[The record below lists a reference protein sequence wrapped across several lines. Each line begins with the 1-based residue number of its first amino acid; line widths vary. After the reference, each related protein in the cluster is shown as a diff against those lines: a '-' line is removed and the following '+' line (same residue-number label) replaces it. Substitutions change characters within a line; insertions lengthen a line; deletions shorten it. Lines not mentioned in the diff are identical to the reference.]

1 MKKLRQLLTAL
12 LLLCSVVA
20 NAAVSDFEVD
30 GIGYSITSSIGKT
43 VEVTFSD
50 FKESVVIPESVTYN
64 GVTYS
69 VTSIGDYAFESHS
82 GLTSVTIGNSVT
94 SIGKYGFYYC
104 SALTSVEIGHS
115 VKYIGEGA
123 FSRCSSLKTFFNFST
138 KLSLEGSGNIVVYN
152 LPKGSKEGD
161 YIFGKLDNVYT
172 LRYYLGNDTDLIL
185 PENCNGESYVIGE
198 NVFKDNKTITS
209 IEIPN
214 SVTSIG
220 NYAFSGCSG
229 LTSVTIGNSV
239 TSIGDYAFNDCSRL
253 KSVTIGN
260 SVTSIGERAFYDC
273 LNLASITIP
282 NSVTSIGERAF
293 YSCSGL
299 TSVTIGNS
307 VTSIGTGAFYD
318 CSGLKS
324 ITIPNS
330 VTSIGGSA
338 FSGCTGITSITI
350 PNSVTSIGNSAFSHC
365 TGLTSI
371 TIPNSVTSIGDY
383 AFNYCPRLTSITIPN
398 SVTSIG
404 EEAFRGCSRLT
415 SITIPN
421 SVTSIG
427 SRAFYEC
434 SNLKT
439 VINLSN
445 LTFSKGFSDYGYVAY
460 YANKVYNPVSKFSND
475 ELYYISQPRHSG
487 GTTSWAVEQGGAA
500 LKSNNDLGFETA
512 VTDSRQHFAI
522 LSGNGGA
529 TYYLYHAA
537 EKKFVNKDGSLGTAP
552 VDAICIT
559 AGAYE
564 NTFIFYFDS
573 DHYIN
578 VGGSKQMLIND
589 WRTPDGGNSCS
600 LVSVGAFDPTDA
612 LKNFVKVTSISLS
625 HISSTLAKGEL
636 LTLTAT
642 ITPSNATDNTVTWTT
657 SNSAVATVENG
668 VVTAVAP
675 GTATITARAGDCS
688 TTCKIKVKLNYQF
701 SNHQLYHIS
710 QPRHSG
716 GATSWAVGQ
725 GGAALKSNND
735 LGIETSE
742 TDSRQHFAIL
752 SNDGGA
758 TYYLYHAAEKKF
770 VNKDGSLGKLPVDS
784 VNLKEGAY
792 ENTFIFFFDS
802 DHYINVGGSKQMLIN
817 DWRTPDGGNSCSL
830 VSVGAFDPTD
840 ALKNFVKVTSISL
853 SHISST
859 LAKGE
864 LLTLTATITPS
875 NATDNT
881 VTWTTSNSAVA
892 TVENGVVTAVAPGT
906 ATITA
911 RAGDCSTTCKIK
923 VKLNYQFSNHQ
934 LYHISQPRHSG
945 GATSWAVGQGGA
957 ALKSNNDLGIETSE
971 TDSRQHFAILSND
984 GGATYYLYHAAEKK
998 FVNKDGSLGTE
1009 PVDVINIIV
1018 GAYENTFLFYFDS
1031 DHYINVGGSKQMTI
1045 DWWGTPDGGNSCLLV
1060 PVGTFDP
1067 TDVLR
1072 AIDNAT
1078 AIENVECE
1086 ETETVIYDLQG
1097 RRIKE
1102 ITASGIYII
1111 NGKKTILR

>member
-30 GIGYSITSSIGKT
+30 GIGYSITSSVGKT

-69 VTSIGDYAFESHS
+69 VTSIGDYAFEGHS

-94 SIGKYGFYYC
+94 SIGRGAFYYC
-104 SALTSVEIGHS
+104 SGLTSVEIGHS
-115 VKYIGEGA
+115 VKYIGESA

-138 KLSLEGSGNIVVYN
+138 KLSLEASGNIVVYN

-172 LRYYLGNDTDLIL
+172 LLYYLGNEQRLIL
-185 PENCNGESYVIGE
+185 PTDCEGESYVIGE

-220 NYAFSGCSG
+220 GYAFSWCTSLTSITIPNSVTSIGNSAFSSCYK

-239 TSIGDYAFNDCSRL
+239 TSIGKYAFNCCYGL
-253 KSVTIGN
+253 TSV
-260 SVTSIGERAFYDC
+260 
-273 LNLASITIP
+273 TIP

-338 FSGCTGITSITI
+338 FSCCTGITSITI

-365 TGLTSI
+365 TGLTSV

-578 VGGSKQMLIND
+578 VGGNKQMLING
-589 WRTPDGGNSCS
+589 WRTPDGGNSCL
-600 LVSVGAFDPTDA
+600 LVPVGAFDPTDA
-612 LKNFVKVTSISLS
+612 LMNFVKVTSISLS

-688 TTCKIKVKLNYQF
+688 TTCKIIVKLNYQL

-752 SNDGGA
+752 SNDGGV

-784 VNLKEGAY
+784 VNLTEGAY

-853 SHISST
+853 SHTSST
-859 LAKGE
+859 LAEGE
-864 LLTLTATITPS
+864 SLTLTATITPS
-875 NATDNT
+875 NAADNT

-923 VKLNYQFSNHQ
+923 VKLNYQLSNHQ

-945 GATSWAVGQGGA
+945 GATSWAVEQGGA

-1067 TDVLR
+1067 TDALR

-1102 ITASGIYII
+1102 ITASGIYVI
-1111 NGKKTILR
+1111 NGKKTIVR

>member
-1 MKKLRQLLTAL
+1 MKKLRHLLLVL

-30 GIGYSITSSIGKT
+30 GIGYSITSSVGKT

-50 FKESVVIPESVTYN
+50 FKESVVIPESVIYN

-69 VTSIGDYAFESHS
+69 VTSIGNSAFESHS

-94 SIGKYGFYYC
+94 SIGKYAFYYC
-104 SALTSVEIGHS
+104 SGLTSVEIGHS
-115 VKYIGEGA
+115 VQYIGEGA

-138 KLSLEGSGNIVVYN
+138 KLSLEASGNIVVYN
-152 LPKGSKEGD
+152 LPKGSKKGD

-185 PENCNGESYVIGE
+185 PENCNGENYVISE
-198 NVFKDNKTITS
+198 KIFADNGTIKS
-209 IEIPN
+209 VVIPN

-220 NYAFSGCSG
+220 SYAFSGCTG

-253 KSVTIGN
+253 TSVTIGN
-260 SVTSIGERAFYDC
+260 SVTSIGDYAFYDC

-282 NSVTSIGERAF
+282 NSVTSIGKKAF

-307 VTSIGTGAFYD
+307 VTSIGEWAFYD
-318 CSGLKS
+318 CSRITS
-324 ITIPNS
+324 VTIPNS
-330 VTSIGGSA
+330 VTSIGGYA
-338 FSGCTGITSITI
+338 FYGCSGLTSITI
-350 PNSVTSIGNSAFSHC
+350 PNSVTSIGNSAFYHC

-404 EEAFRGCSRLT
+404 NYAFSGCSRLT

-589 WRTPDGGNSCS
+589 WRTPDGGNSCL
-600 LVSVGAFDPTDA
+600 LVPVGAFDSTDA

-625 HISSTLAKGEL
+625 HISSTLAKGES

-688 TTCKIKVKLNYQF
+688 TTCKIIVKLNYQF

-710 QPRHSG
+710 QPHHSG
-716 GATSWAVGQ
+716 GATSWAVEQ

-752 SNDGGA
+752 SNDGG
-758 TYYLYHAAEKKF
+758 
-770 VNKDGSLGKLPVDS
+770 V
-784 VNLKEGAY
+784 
-792 ENTFIFFFDS
+792 
-802 DHYINVGGSKQMLIN
+802 
-817 DWRTPDGGNSCSL
+817 
-830 VSVGAFDPTD
+830 
-840 ALKNFVKVTSISL
+840 
-853 SHISST
+853 
-859 LAKGE
+859 
-864 LLTLTATITPS
+864 
-875 NATDNT
+875 
-881 VTWTTSNSAVA
+881 
-892 TVENGVVTAVAPGT
+892 
-906 ATITA
+906 
-911 RAGDCSTTCKIK
+911 
-923 VKLNYQFSNHQ
+923 
-934 LYHISQPRHSG
+934 
-945 GATSWAVGQGGA
+945 
-957 ALKSNNDLGIETSE
+957 
-971 TDSRQHFAILSND
+971 
-984 GGATYYLYHAAEKK
+984 TYYLYHAAEKK

-1045 DWWGTPDGGNSCLLV
+1045 DWWNTPDGGNSCLLV

-1067 TDVLR
+1067 TDALR
-1072 AIDNAT
+1072 AIDSAT

-1102 ITASGIYII
+1102 ITAPGIYVI

>member
-1 MKKLRQLLTAL
+1 MKKLRHLLTVL

-20 NAAVSDFEVD
+20 NAQDFEVD
-30 GIGYSITSSIGKT
+30 GIYYSITFSIDNT
-43 VEVTFSD
+43 VEVTCSD
-50 FKESVVIPESVTYN
+50 FKESVVIPESVTYD
-64 GVTYS
+64 GVTYR
-69 VTSIGDYAFESHS
+69 VTGIGCNAFYSCS
-82 GLTSVTIGNSVT
+82 GLTS
-94 SIGKYGFYYC
+94 
-104 SALTSVEIGHS
+104 
-115 VKYIGEGA
+115 
-123 FSRCSSLKTFFNFST
+123 
-138 KLSLEGSGNIVVYN
+138 
-152 LPKGSKEGD
+152 
-161 YIFGKLDNVYT
+161 
-172 LRYYLGNDTDLIL
+172 
-185 PENCNGESYVIGE
+185 
-198 NVFKDNKTITS
+198 IT
-209 IEIPN
+209 IPN
-214 SVTSIG
+214 SVTYIG
-220 NYAFSGCSG
+220 GS
-229 LTSVTIGNSV
+229 
-239 TSIGDYAFNDCSRL
+239 
-253 KSVTIGN
+253 
-260 SVTSIGERAFYDC
+260 AFYDC
-273 LNLASITIP
+273 TGLTRITIP
-282 NSVTSIGERAF
+282 NSVTSIEDLAF
-293 YSCSGL
+293 HGCSGL
-299 TSVTIGNS
+299 TSVEFNATNC
-307 VTSIGTGAFYD
+307 TSIGSSNWPAFEGCTSLSIVTIGENVKNIPAYAFYG
-318 CSGLKS
+318 CS
-324 ITIPNS
+324 
-330 VTSIGGSA
+330 
-338 FSGCTGITSITI
+338 
-350 PNSVTSIGNSAFSHC
+350 
-365 TGLTSI
+365 GLTSI
-371 TIPNSVTSIGDY
+371 TIPNSVTSIGDGAFEGCNIERIELNCPSIGNWFTNKTSIKEVVIGNSVTSIRDGAFEGCNIERIELNCPLIGNWFTNKTSIKEVVIGNGVTSIGGY
-383 AFNYCPRLTSITIPN
+383 AFSGCSGLTSITIPNSVTSIENRAFYGCSGLTSVTIGNSVRSIGDCAFYGCSGLTSVTIGNSVRSIGDYAFRGCTGLTSVTIGNSVTSIGSGAFYGCSGLTSITIPN

-404 EEAFRGCSRLT
+404 SSAFSGCSGLTSATIGNSVTSIGDYAFDYCSRLT
-415 SITIPN
+415 SVTIGNSVTSIGNEAFYSCSRLASITIPN

-559 AGAYE
+559 AGAYK

-589 WRTPDGGNSCS
+589 WRTPDGGNSCL
-600 LVSVGAFDPTDA
+600 LVPVGTFDPTDA

-625 HISSTLAKGEL
+625 HISSTLAKGES

-642 ITPSNATDNTVTWTT
+642 ITPSNAADNTVTWTT

-688 TTCKIKVKLNYQF
+688 TTCKIIVKLNNQF

-710 QPRHSG
+710 QPHHSG
-716 GATSWAVGQ
+716 GATSWAVEQ

-770 VNKDGSLGKLPVDS
+770 VNKDGSLGKVPVD
-784 VNLKEGAY
+784 VINIIVGAY
-792 ENTFIFFFDS
+792 ENTFIFYFDS

-830 VSVGAFDPTD
+830 VPVGAFDPAE
-840 ALKNFVKVTSISL
+840 ALEKFNIPEDTGIRTIYYIS
-853 SHISST
+853 T
-859 LAKGE
+859 QRG
-864 LLTLTATITPS
+864 
-875 NATDNT
+875 
-881 VTWTTSNSAVA
+881 
-892 TVENGVVTAVAPGT
+892 
-906 ATITA
+906 
-911 RAGDCSTTCKIK
+911 
-923 VKLNYQFSNHQ
+923 
-934 LYHISQPRHSG
+934 
-945 GATSWAVGQGGA
+945 SWAVETGGN
-957 ALKSNNDLGIETSE
+957 ALVSNSDLSLNTDMNDI
-971 TDSRQHFAILSND
+971 RQQFAVLSID
-984 GGATYYLYHAAEKK
+984 EETYYLYHPSEKK
-998 FVNKDGSLGTE
+998 FVNKDGSLSAAPADAIYFKDGQFEDTY
-1009 PVDVINIIV
+1009 VAYFDNSHHINI
-1018 GAYENTFLFYFDS
+1018 
-1031 DHYINVGGSKQMTI
+1031 GGSNQMVI
-1045 DWWGTPDGGNSCLLV
+1045 DGWNTPDEGNSCTFV
-1060 PVGTFDP
+1060 PVGTFDAE
-1067 TDVLR
+1067 TALA
-1072 AIDNAT
+1072 AIDKFET

-1102 ITASGIYII
+1102 ITASGIYVI
-1111 NGKKTILR
+1111 NGKKRILR

>member
-1 MKKLRQLLTAL
+1 MVL

-30 GIGYSITSSIGKT
+30 GIGYSITSSVGKT
-43 VEVTFSD
+43 VEVTYSD

-69 VTSIGDYAFESHS
+69 VTSIFEYAFAWCDA
-82 GLTSVTIGNSVT
+82 LTSVTIGNSVT
-94 SIGKYGFYYC
+94 SIGKYAFYDC
-104 SALTSVEIGHS
+104 DALASVEIGHS

-138 KLSLEGSGNIVVYN
+138 KLSLEASGNIVVYN

-172 LRYYLGNDTDLIL
+172 LRYYLGNEQRLIL
-185 PENCNGESYVIGE
+185 PTDCEGESYIIGE

-214 SVTSIG
+214 SVRSIG
-220 NYAFSGCSG
+220 DYAFYGCSG
-229 LTSVTIGNSV
+229 FTSVTIGNSV
-239 TSIGDYAFNDCSRL
+239 R
-253 KSVTIGN
+253 
-260 SVTSIGERAFYDC
+260 SIGEYAFSGC
-273 LNLASITIP
+273 SKLTSITIP
-282 NSVTSIGERAF
+282 NSVTSIGEWAF
-293 YSCSGL
+293 HNCS
-299 TSVTIGNS
+299 
-307 VTSIGTGAFYD
+307 
-318 CSGLKS
+318 
-324 ITIPNS
+324 
-330 VTSIGGSA
+330 
-338 FSGCTGITSITI
+338 
-350 PNSVTSIGNSAFSHC
+350 
-365 TGLTSI
+365 GLTSI

-383 AFNYCPRLTSITIPN
+383 AFNRCNGLKEVHISDLSAWCNIDIGNFCANPMSYSDNLYLNGGIVTNLVIPDGVTEIKDHAFRDCNSLASIVIPN

-404 EEAFRGCSRLT
+404 EYAFYGCSRLKT
-415 SITIPN
+415 VFN
-421 SVTSIG
+421 
-427 SRAFYEC
+427 F
-434 SNLKT
+434 SNLN
-439 VINLSN
+439 II
-445 LTFSKGFSDYGYVAY
+445 KGSTDYGYVAY

-564 NTFIFYFDS
+564 NTFIFYFDN

-578 VGGSKQMLIND
+578 VGGSKQMLINN

-612 LKNFVKVTSISLS
+612 LKNFIKVTSISLS
-625 HISSTLAKGEL
+625 HTSSTLAKGES

-642 ITPSNATDNTVTWTT
+642 ITPSNAADNTVTWTS
-657 SNSAVATVENG
+657 SNSTVATVENG

-688 TTCKIKVKLNYQF
+688 TTCKIIVKLNYQF

-716 GATSWAVGQ
+716 GATSWAVEQ

-752 SNDGGA
+752 SNDGGV

-770 VNKDGSLGKLPVDS
+770 VNKDGSLGKVPVDS

-792 ENTFIFFFDS
+792 ENTFIFYFDN

-817 DWRTPDGGNSCSL
+817 NWRTPDGGNSCSL

-840 ALKNFVKVTSISL
+840 ALKNFIKVTSISL
-853 SHISST
+853 SHTSST

-864 LLTLTATITPS
+864 SLTLTATITPS
-875 NATDNT
+875 NAADNT
-881 VTWTTSNSAVA
+881 VTWTSSNSTVA

-911 RAGDCSTTCKIK
+911 RAGDCSTTCKII

-945 GATSWAVGQGGA
+945 GATSWAVEQGGA

-984 GGATYYLYHAAEKK
+984 GGVTYYLYHAAEKK

-1067 TDVLR
+1067 TDALR

-1086 ETETVIYDLQG
+1086 EKETVIYDLQG

-1102 ITASGIYII
+1102 ITAPGIYII
-1111 NGKKTILR
+1111 NGKKRILR

>member
-1 MKKLRQLLTAL
+1 MKKLKQLLTAL

-20 NAAVSDFEVD
+20 NAYVSDFEVD
-30 GIGYSITSSIGKT
+30 GIGYSITFSIDNT
-43 VEVTFSD
+43 VEVTYSD
-50 FKESVVIPESVTYN
+50 FNESVVIPESVTDN
-64 GVTYS
+64 GVTYR
-69 VTSIGDYAFESHS
+69 VTGIGVSAFVGCS
-82 GLTSVTIGNSVT
+82 GLTSITIPNSVTYIGMSAFYGCSGLTSITIPNSVT
-94 SIGKYGFYYC
+94 SIEDEAFRDCTG
-104 SALTSVEIGHS
+104 LTSVEFNATNCTSIGS
-115 VKYIGEGA
+115 SNYPAFEG
-123 FSRCSSLKTFFNFST
+123 CTSLS
-138 KLSLEGSGNIVVYN
+138 IV
-152 LPKGSKEGD
+152 
-161 YIFGKLDNVYT
+161 T
-172 LRYYLGNDTDLIL
+172 
-185 PENCNGESYVIGE
+185 IGE
-198 NVFKDNKTITS
+198 NVKNIPAYAFSGCSGLTS
-209 IEIPN
+209 ITIPN

-220 NYAFSGCSG
+220 EYAFRYCTGLTSVEFNATNCTSIGSSNYPAFEGCASLSIVTIGENVKNIPAYAFYGCSG

-239 TSIGDYAFNDCSRL
+239 TSIGDGAFEGCNIERIELNCPSIGNWFTN
-253 KSVTIGN
+253 KTSIKEVVIGN
-260 SVTSIGERAFYDC
+260 SVRSIGHYAFY
-273 LNLASITIP
+273 
-282 NSVTSIGERAF
+282 G
-293 YSCSGL
+293 CS
-299 TSVTIGNS
+299 
-307 VTSIGTGAFYD
+307 
-318 CSGLKS
+318 
-324 ITIPNS
+324 
-330 VTSIGGSA
+330 
-338 FSGCTGITSITI
+338 
-350 PNSVTSIGNSAFSHC
+350 
-365 TGLTSI
+365 GLTSI
-371 TIPNSVTSIGDY
+371 TIPNSVTSIEDRAFYGCSGLTSVTIGNSVRSIGSSAFNRCAGLTSVTIGNSVRSIGDY
-383 AFNYCPRLTSITIPN
+383 AFY
-398 SVTSIG
+398 
-404 EEAFRGCSRLT
+404 GCSRLT

-427 SRAFYEC
+427 SSAFYEC

-445 LTFSKGFSDYGYVAY
+445 LTFSKGFSDYGDVAY

-578 VGGSKQMLIND
+578 VGGNKQMLIND
-589 WRTPDGGNSCS
+589 WRTPDGGNSCL
-600 LVSVGAFDPTDA
+600 LVPVGTFDPTDA

-625 HISSTLAKGEL
+625 HTSSTIAKGES

-642 ITPSNATDNTVTWTT
+642 ITPSNAADNTVTWTS
-657 SNSAVATVENG
+657 SNSTVATVENG

-688 TTCKIKVKLNYQF
+688 TTCKIIVKLNYQF

-716 GATSWAVGQ
+716 GATSWAVEQ

-752 SNDGGA
+752 SNDGGV

-792 ENTFIFFFDS
+792 ENTFIFYFDN

-853 SHISST
+853 SHTSST
-859 LAKGE
+859 IAKGE
-864 LLTLTATITPS
+864 SLTLTATITPS
-875 NATDNT
+875 NAADNT
-881 VTWTTSNSAVA
+881 VTWTSSNSTVA

-911 RAGDCSTTCKIK
+911 RAGDCSTTCKII

-945 GATSWAVGQGGA
+945 GATSWAVEQGGA

-1045 DWWGTPDGGNSCLLV
+1045 DWWGTPDGGNSCSLV

-1067 TDVLR
+1067 TDALR

-1078 AIENVECE
+1078 AIEDVEDVVDE
-1086 ETETVIYDLQG
+1086 DIVVYDLAG
-1097 RRIKE
+1097 RRVE
-1102 ITASGIYII
+1102 IPAKGICII
-1111 NGKKTILR
+1111 NGKKVLVR